1 MEEGCEG
8 YVRGKDG
15 KKCGFIARINK
26 CCWGTVFLLFVL
38 YQIWLYLVSQ
48 ISQDVSYDIPYSH
61 ELLLIWLELIIGKVA
76 QKWHIGGV

>member
-26 CCWGTVFLLFVL
+26 CC
-38 YQIWLYLVSQ
+38 
-48 ISQDVSYDIPYSH
+48 
-61 ELLLIWLELIIGKVA
+61 
-76 QKWHIGGV
+76 